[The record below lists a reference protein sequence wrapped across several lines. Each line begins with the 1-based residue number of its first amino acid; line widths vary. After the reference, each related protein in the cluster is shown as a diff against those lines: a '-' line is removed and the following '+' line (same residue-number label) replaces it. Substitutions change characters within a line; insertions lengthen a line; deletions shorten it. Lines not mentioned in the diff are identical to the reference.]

1 MNDSILTIVITI
13 FTQIIVFLACTFSP
27 YLSMRGLFFG
37 VRLEEQHKKDKA
49 IKHITKAYL
58 LKCTAAFI
66 LSLVVTLWY
75 MLSGHSENQV
85 ASAMILS
92 IFVLMGLC
100 FAFFIMAYNQIK
112 FFAHTLEGSSEE
124 ITKTVV
130 DTDFMKEKNKLRK
143 HFRRLYLLPLILIV
157 ISIVYAFINYSAL
170 PELLP
175 THWNLL
181 GEVDHWQAKSPINLG
196 MQSMM
201 QLILLGVLFY
211 VSDQIFTT
219 RGKLDATNY
228 EAGKNAFMDYL
239 KGIGYSLYV
248 MTLSIILTFMFATL
262 SMVKGTSLGVGF
274 ILLGLILPLLA
285 GIYMFVAWFKYRKNN
300 SSHTTYSPE
309 NEDRHWIWGSLY
321 YNPNDP
327 SLFVEKR
334 YGIGWTINLGTL
346 TGKIIMIITVLII
359 IGSIFL
365 PLFLS

>member
-1 MNDSILTIVITI
+1 MNDSILIIVMNI

-58 LKCTAAFI
+58 LKCTGAFI

-75 MLSGHSENQV
+75 MLSCHSENQV
-85 ASAMILS
+85 VFAMILS
-92 IFVLMGLC
+92 IFVLIGLC

-124 ITKTVV
+124 TTKIVV

-143 HFRRLYLLPLILIV
+143 YFRILYLIPLILIV
-157 ISIVYAFINYSAL
+157 ISIVYVFINYSKL

-181 GEVDHWQAKSPINLG
+181 GEADHWQAKSPMNLG

-219 RGKLDATNY
+219 RGKLDTNNY
-228 EAGKNAFMDYL
+228 ETSKKVLIDYL
-239 KGIGYSLYV
+239 KGMGYSLYSI
-248 MTLSIILTFMFATL
+248 TLSILLIFILTTF
-262 SMVKGTSLGVGF
+262 SMVKGTSLGISF

-285 GIYMFVAWFKYRKNN
+285 VIYMFVIWFKYRKNS

-309 NEDRHWIWGSLY
+309 NEDSHWIWGSLY